1 MFSSVRK
8 CCPNAFFALTSCII
22 SLQLPRGK
30 ATHSAGHTQPVPCRD
45 ETKKGEAHRY
55 ASPHDEG
62 LFATNYSIGLSFYG
76 EVTHQRS
83 LPYDFD
89 TVGNLVAAVV
99 HVLQRSGNHLH
110 VVVRIDAACH
120 ADADEVVAAETV
132 LARDGVAVGQNIA
145 YLAATDTGFPCKGSM
160 VSVCAG
166 NSSFGIFV
174 STLEASTKIA

>member
-1 MFSSVRK
+1 M
-8 CCPNAFFALTSCII
+8 
-22 SLQLPRGK
+22 
-30 ATHSAGHTQPVPCRD
+30 
-45 ETKKGEAHRY
+45 
-55 ASPHDEG
+55 
-62 LFATNYSIGLSFYG
+62 
-76 EVTHQRS
+76 THQRS

-145 YLAATDTGFPCKGSM
+145 YLAATDTGFLVSSM